1 MERIVPSD
9 FLRRVLWLDA
19 ATCIGTGLLL
29 AALAAPLSRLFG
41 LPEVMLREVGLFLIA
56 FAALV
61 AVLALRRASPRLLFW
76 AVILGNALW
85 ALDSVL
91 LLVSGWVAPTM
102 LGGAFVVAQ
111 ALVVALLAELEWAG
125 LRRSARLAAAA

>member
-1 MERIVPSD
+1 MDRIIPSD
-9 FLRRVLWLDA
+9 VLRRVLWLDA
-19 ATCIGTGLLL
+19 ASCIGMGLML
-29 AALAAPLSRLFG
+29 AALAVPLARWFG

-76 AVILGNALW
+76 LVVAGNALW

-91 LLVSGWVAPTM
+91 LLVSGWVAPTL
-102 LGGAFVVAQ
+102 LGGVFVVAQ
-111 ALVVALLAELEWAG
+111 ALVVALLAELEYAG
-125 LRRSARLAAAA
+125 LRRSAPLAA

>member
-9 FLRRVLWLDA
+9 FLRRALLADA
-19 ATCIGTGLLL
+19 ICSGSMGLLL
-29 AALAAPLSRLFG
+29 ALLAGPLSRWFG
-41 LPEVMLREVGLFLIA
+41 LPSAMLLQVGLFLLG
-56 FAALV
+56 FAGFV
-61 AVLALRRASPRLLFW
+61 AVLGLRQASPRLLFW
-76 AVILGNALW
+76 LVIAGNALW

-111 ALVVALLAELEWAG
+111 ALVVALLAELEYTG
-125 LRRSARLAAAA
+125 LRRSAPLAA